1 MARPTTVARV
11 FAAVLQLAER
21 GGPNA
26 LTMEGI
32 AAEAG
37 VGKQTLYRT
46 WPSVHALVFEA
57 LAAESTAAESLVGC
71 STLVEAL
78 KVTRAELASEP
89 RASLLRT
96 LAAAIQS
103 DETIAHQFH
112 TMLLH
117 PQRQQFAR
125 LVAADGFAD
134 ADRAAE
140 LLLAPL
146 LSRWLLRLPPPTD
159 AEMEDH
165 VDAVRRLER
174 GPSMDGSG
182 QTPEA
187 AVRAGR

>member
-11 FAAVLQLAER
+11 FAAVLHLAER

-46 WPSVHALVFEA
+46 WPSVHALVFDA
-57 LAAESTAAESLVGC
+57 LAAESATKPLV
-71 STLVEAL
+71 SHPALLEAL
-78 KVTRAELASEP
+78 KATLAELAAEP

-112 TMLLH
+112 TRLFQ
-117 PQRQQFAR
+117 PQQQQFAR
-125 LVAADGFAD
+125 LVAASGFANPE
-134 ADRAAE
+134 RATE

-146 LSRWLLRLPPPTD
+146 LFRWFLRLPPLTD
-159 AEMEDH
+159 RELEEH
-165 VDAVRRLER
+165 VESVRRLER
-174 GPSMDGSG
+174 
-182 QTPEA
+182 A
-187 AVRAGR
+187 H